1 MRMKGDNHGPTWE
14 NIQGR

>member
-1 MRMKGDNHGPTWE
+1 MKGDNHGPTWE